1 MFLGHQRD
9 VLEPW
14 RHVKSIFSEKNFDLQ
29 IPLQTPFLAWAALKL
44 QKCFKNEH
52 FKGAQL
58 DFSRS
63 EQEVYASTLSVRES
77 P

>member
-14 RHVKSIFSEKNFDLQ
+14 RHVKSIFPKKNFDLK

-52 FKGAQL
+52 FKGAQF

-63 EQEVYASTLSVRES
+63 EQEVYVSTLSGRET